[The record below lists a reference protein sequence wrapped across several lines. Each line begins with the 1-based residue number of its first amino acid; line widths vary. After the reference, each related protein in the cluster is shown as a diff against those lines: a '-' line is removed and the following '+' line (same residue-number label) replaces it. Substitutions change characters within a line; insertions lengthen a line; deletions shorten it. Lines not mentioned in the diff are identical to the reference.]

1 MLTLD
6 GWVMAISSL
15 LIQSHLGYLSE
26 TDPSQAGSSVLALLF
41 CP

>member
-15 LIQSHLGYLSE
+15 FIQSQLRYLSE
-26 TDPSQAGSSVLALLF
+26 TDPTQAGSSLLVLLYY
-41 CP
+41 P